1 MAELASTITHI
12 LVITR
17 RADAARINPLHKSR
31 CFCPGHRAT
40 GRQAREQE
48 SIAWEHG
55 MALHGMSMD
64 ASPAA
69 VWFLEGP
76 PGARSL
82 RRRVRARERC
92 LTASW
97 RTTYER
103 TTVVHNHYWIM
114 LGFHSSR
121 DIMTVE
127 PRGWCSGETF
137 YLGLALHRPASW
149 EAGLVRCGLIST
161 TRTGVESLPREPR
174 SYEAPAQQGC

>member
-12 LVITR
+12 LVIAR
-17 RADAARINPLHKSR
+17 RADAVRINPLHKSR

-69 VWFLEGP
+69 RVVLLLLFLLLVLGLCVDACVQERGLT
-76 PGARSL
+76 GV
-82 RRRVRARERC
+82 RRKDHSNC
-92 LTASW
+92 
-97 RTTYER
+97 
-103 TTVVHNHYWIM
+103 WIM

-161 TRTGVESLPREPR
+161 TRAGVESLPREPR
-174 SYEAPAQQGC
+174 FYEAPAQQGC

>member
-1 MAELASTITHI
+1 MIDETTEQRMAELASTITHI
-12 LVITR
+12 LVIAR

-69 VWFLEGP
+69 AVWSFSSSSSERNYGCLL
-76 PGARSL
+76 AL
-82 RRRVRARERC
+82 DVRMMDG
-92 LTASW
+92 SW
-97 RTTYER
+97 M
-103 TTVVHNHYWIM
+103 M

-137 YLGLALHRPASW
+137 HLGLALHRPASW
-149 EAGLVRCGLIST
+149 EAGLVWCGLIST
-161 TRTGVESLPREPR
+161 TVLALASSLLLLVRA
-174 SYEAPAQQGC
+174 SLV